1 MELMCIHL
9 MGVNKNAKYG
19 LQCLPVTYLEACRY
33 PDAEDADVDQR
44 DNNCSYHTK
53 ASSSISVLEN
63 DSDAVD
69 DDLGQQLNLE
79 DPA

>member
-1 MELMCIHL
+1 MPNI
-9 MGVNKNAKYG
+9 G
-19 LQCLPVTYLEACRY
+19 QQRLPVTYLEACRY
-33 PDAEDADVDQR
+33 PDAENADVDQC
-44 DNNCSYHTK
+44 DDDCGYHSK

-69 DDLGQQLNLE
+69 DDLRQQLNLE